1 MTTQQQEV
9 KRERGRGRLYKQPG
23 SANYWMAFY
32 KHGKQIRMSTGEVDE
47 KKAERALKLKL
58 QERDAELG
66 GGRRMITPQQQR
78 VTVSE
83 LLDAL
88 QVDYK
93 LRGKSGARLLSNV
106 KPLEEHFGEYRAME
120 LSSAIIDKFIDH
132 ALQHG
137 RRVVKEVPGK
147 SAKVAKP
154 AKPASINRSLQLL
167 GQAYK
172 LAIRTG
178 TLNSAPHIRRL
189 SEQDNVRTGFF
200 SDAEFRKVT
209 ANLPAHLQDFAL
221 FGYLTGWRKGEI
233 ASLLW
238 DEVEGDVIRLRA
250 ENSKNGESR
259 IVTFETGELSEL
271 MERRKAARAVKTPP
285 GEVRA
290 KYIFHRKGEPIGD
303 FRKAWATACKLAGV
317 EHRLFHDLRR
327 TAVREMLRSG
337 VHESTA
343 RKISGHKTASM
354 LQRYNIQSESDIRE
368 AMQLRETRI
377 ANQQQENRL
386 AVPMITKQVQ

>member
-1 MTTQQQEV
+1 MTEQ
-9 KRERGRGRLYKQPG
+9 KRERGQGRIFRRKGSSNWWLAYYLRGVEYRESAETTDEEKALRNLKHRLK
-23 SANYWMAFY
+23 
-32 KHGKQIRMSTGEVDE
+32 EVGADQLGI
-47 KKAERALKLKL
+47 KKFI
-58 QERDAELG
+58 G
-66 GGRRMITPQQQR
+66 PVQQR
-78 VTVSE
+78 LTVNQ
-83 LLDAL
+83 LLEAL

-93 LRGKSGARLLSNV
+93 LRGKNGARFLSNL
-106 KPLEEHFGEYRAME
+106 KPLQEHFGTHRATE
-120 LSSAIIDKFIDH
+120 LSSAEVDKFIEH

-137 RRVVKEVPGK
+137 RRKGED
-147 SAKVAKP
+147 ATDKP

-172 LAIRTG
+172 LAIASGRLT
-178 TLNSAPHIRRL
+178 TAPRIRHL
-189 SEQDNVRTGFF
+189 SERDNVRTGFF
-200 SDAEFRKVT
+200 SDTEFRKVQ
-209 ANLPAHLQDFAL
+209 ANLPLHLQDFAL

-233 ASLLW
+233 KSLLW

-259 IVTFETGELSEL
+259 IVTFESGELAEL
-271 MERRKAARAVKTPP
+271 MDRRKAARLVKTATSTL
-285 GEVRA
+285 ES
-290 KYIFHRKGEPIGD
+290 KYIFHYKTEPIGD
-303 FRKAWATACKLAGV
+303 FRKAWASACKLAGV

-377 ANQQQENRL
+377 ATQQQENRL
-386 AVPMITKQVQ
+386 AVPPVTKQVQ